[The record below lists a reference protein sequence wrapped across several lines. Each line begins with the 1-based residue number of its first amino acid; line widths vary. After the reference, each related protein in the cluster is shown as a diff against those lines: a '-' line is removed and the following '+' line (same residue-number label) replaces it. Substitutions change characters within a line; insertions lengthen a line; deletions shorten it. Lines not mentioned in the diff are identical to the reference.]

1 MSLPNV
7 IHYPDT
13 NSVEATWVDAEGVQI
28 KCHSYADVQ
37 MDMLREDLGDDAA
50 TYADLI
56 ATVEASIQP
65 APPAPPAP
73 PISVTPY
80 QIREALNMLGL
91 RAAVESAV
99 AAGSQSL
106 KDKWQFAQEFKRDNQ
121 TVIELG
127 LALGKTDAEMDALF
141 QLAETLTP

>member
-1 MSLPNV
+1 MILKTV
-7 IHYPDT
+7 IHYPAT
-13 NSVEATWVDAEGVQI
+13 NSVEATWIDAEGVQI

-37 MDMLREDLGDDAA
+37 MDMLRADLGDDAA

-56 ATVEASIQP
+56 STVEANIQP
-65 APPAPPAP
+65 APPAPAP
-73 PISVTPY
+73 SISVTPY

-106 KDKWQFAQEFKRDNQ
+106 KDKWQFAQEFKRDNP

>member
-1 MSLPNV
+1 MYKMIDEISMIRISDGAFIPADPANTDYQDYLAWLSAGNTPE
-7 IHYPDT
+7 P
-13 NSVEATWVDAEGVQI
+13 AEPI
-28 KCHSYADVQ
+28 
-37 MDMLREDLGDDAA
+37 
-50 TYADLI
+50 
-56 ATVEASIQP
+56 P
-65 APPAPPAP
+65 AAP
-73 PISVTPY
+73 PISATPY

-91 RAAVESAV
+91 RSAVESAV

-106 KDKWQFAQEFKRDNQ
+106 KDKWQFAQEFKRDNP

>member
-1 MSLPNV
+1 MMHLSNV
-7 IHYPDT
+7 THYAST
-13 NSVEATWVDAEGVQI
+13 NSVEATWVDEEGVQI

-37 MDMLREDLGDDAA
+37 MDMLRADLGADSAS
-50 TYADLI
+50 YADLI

-65 APPAPPAP
+65 APPAPAP
-73 PISVTPY
+73 SISVTPY

-106 KDKWQFAQEFKRDNQ
+106 KDKWQFAQEFKRDNP
-121 TVIELG
+121 TVIEIG

>member
-1 MSLPNV
+1 MHLSNV
-7 IHYPDT
+7 THYAST
-13 NSVEATWVDAEGVQI
+13 NSVEATWVDEDGAQI

-37 MDMLREDLGDDAA
+37 MDMLRTDLGSDAA

-56 ATVEASIQP
+56 STVEANIQP

-106 KDKWQFAQEFKRDNQ
+106 KDKWQFAQEFKRDNA

-127 LALGKTDAEMDALF
+127 TALGKTDAEMDALF

>member
-1 MSLPNV
+1 MILKSV
-7 IHYPDT
+7 IHYPGT
-13 NSVEATWVDAEGVQI
+13 NSVEATWVDADDKQVR
-28 KCHSYADVQ
+28 CHSYADVQ
-37 MDMLREDLGDDAA
+37 MDMLRADLGDDAA
-50 TYADLI
+50 MYADLI
-56 ATVEASIQP
+56 STVEANIQP
-65 APPAPPAP
+65 APPAPAP
-73 PISVTPY
+73 SISVTPY

-106 KDKWQFAQEFKRDNQ
+106 KDKWQFAQEFKRDNP